1 MKSVGVLYGGSLPER
16 RVLDRPEL
24 GRWVTEEIP
33 VRDLP
38 SARLDHLDALLI
50 PEGTHQGIL
59 RQGAE
64 TVTGMLDR
72 GATVA
77 VFGDQPT
84 EWLPGLRWEWRSV
97 RTCGPLTV
105 IDDTH
110 PFHRHVRLDDATW
123 HHHGVLRP
131 TDGATTLV
139 ATEDGAAVL
148 YVDETSTPGT
158 IVASTFDPISHLGT
172 SMMPAA
178 GRFLAQFLPWLAA
191 EAAQPALAPDRH
203 R

>member
-1 MKSVGVLYGGSLPER
+1 MTRLGVVYGGSLAER
-16 RVLDRPEL
+16 RVLDRPEVS
-24 GRWVTEEIP
+24 RWVDDEIP

-38 SARLDHLDALLI
+38 SARLDHLDVLLV
-50 PEGTHQGIL
+50 PEGTH
-59 RQGAE
+59 R
-64 TVTGMLDR
+64 GMLGEAAEAVARMLER

-84 EWLPGLRWEWRSV
+84 QWLPGLRWEWRSV
-97 RTCGPLTV
+97 RTCGEV
-105 IDDTH
+105 AVVDVTH
-110 PFHRHVRLDDATW
+110 PFHRQVDLDDATW

-131 TDGATTLV
+131 PAGASTLV

-148 YVDETSTPGT
+148 YVDEVSTPGT
-158 IVASTFDPISHLGT
+158 IVASTFDPVSHLGT

-178 GRFLAQFLPWLAA
+178 GRFLARFLPWLADSA
-191 EAAQPALAPDRH
+191 KPVAAGERH